1 MLSSSRQLLVTK
13 GGGGRVQECG
23 HSTRKYG
30 VVRLSLE
37 SLDLNCDLVMMV
49 KGILDNF
56 GGR

>member
-1 MLSSSRQLLVTK
+1 MVWATWSK

-30 VVRLSLE
+30 VVRLSPE
-37 SLDLNCDLVMMV
+37 TLDLNCDLVMMV